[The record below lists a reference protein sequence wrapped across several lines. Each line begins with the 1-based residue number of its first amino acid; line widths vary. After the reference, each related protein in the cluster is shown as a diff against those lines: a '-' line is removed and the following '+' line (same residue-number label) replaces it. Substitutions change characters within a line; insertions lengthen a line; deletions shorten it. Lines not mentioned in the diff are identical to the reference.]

1 MKPGNNLYNRVLII
15 LYTLVFI
22 WSSIFPKEYYVWML
36 EISGVIFIILIYIY
50 FYKKIKFTNTTNF
63 WAFIA
68 ACLISVG
75 AHYSFPNVPVFND
88 IKDLFGMERN
98 NFDKL
103 GHLVQGIL
111 PVLISREVIVK
122 KNIIR
127 NFFWINF
134 FSFCVAMTVSGM
146 YEIFEW
152 FFIIV
157 LGDNQYTS
165 DVLGTQG
172 YIWDSQSDMLFA
184 LIGAVLTILFGHKH
198 LASISDSTHMPN
210 QGNRL

>member
-1 MKPGNNLYNRVLII
+1 M
-15 LYTLVFI
+15 
-22 WSSIFPKEYYVWML
+22 
-36 EISGVIFIILIYIY
+36 
-50 FYKKIKFTNTTNF
+50 
-63 WAFIA
+63 
-68 ACLISVG
+68 ISVG
-75 AHYSFPNVPVFND
+75 AHYSFPNVPIFND

-111 PVLISREVIVK
+111 PVLIAREVIIK

-134 FSFCVAMTVSGM
+134 FSFCVAITVSGM

-152 FFIIV
+152 FFIV
-157 LGDNQYTS
+157 VFGDNQYTF

-172 YIWDSQSDMLFA
+172 YIWDSQTDMLFA

-198 LASISDSTHMPN
+198 LVSISASVQLPEEIASD
-210 QGNRL
+210 